1 MSRRRLGAVLALLAL
16 AACGTALAAPAESAI
31 ELKLSDSAGLG
42 PSSTAVRLLILFTV
56 LAIAPSIL
64 LMMTSFVRFVVAF
77 HFLRQALGSPQM
89 PPNQVIIGLS
99 LFMTLFVMGPVID
112 QVKERAWQPWADG
125 EIDAVEAVHEAAVP
139 FREFMLRNTRQTDLE
154 LFVKMARLPQ
164 PKGPE
169 ELPLRVI
176 VPAYVI
182 SELRVAFEIGFL
194 LFLPFLVVDLVVAS
208 VLLSMGMMMLP
219 PAMVSLPFKI
229 LLFVLVDGWSLI
241 AGSLVAGIR

>member
-1 MSRRRLGAVLALLAL
+1 MNRRRLGAVLVLLAV
-16 AACGTALAAPAESAI
+16 AACGTALAAQAESAL

-42 PSSTAVRLLILFTV
+42 PASTAVRLLILFTV
-56 LAIAPSIL
+56 LAVAPSIL
-64 LMMTSFVRFVVAF
+64 LMMTSFVRFIVAF

-89 PPNQVIIGLS
+89 PPNQVIVGLS

-112 QVKERAWQPWADG
+112 QVRERAWQPWSDG
-125 EIDAVEAVHEAAVP
+125 EIDAVEALHEASVP

-154 LFVKMARLPQ
+154 LFVKMARLPR
-164 PKGPE
+164 PKGPA
-169 ELPLRVI
+169 ELPMRVI
-176 VPAYVI
+176 VPAFVI

-229 LLFVLVDGWSLI
+229 LLFVLVDGWSLL